1 MIWLPTFEQV
11 CLLHE
16 KAIAATG
23 GSPALRDPGLIESAL
38 FRARSAYGGVEA
50 YPSLEAKAAA
60 AGCGLIQN
68 HGFID
73 GNKRTGVLCMLLILH
88 HNGVQLRY
96 TQRELIDLGLQIAQS
111 QMDAEATALWIG
123 QHKL

>member
-1 MIWLPTFEQV
+1 ME
-11 CLLHE
+11 E
-16 KAIAATG
+16 
-23 GSPALRDPGLIESAL
+23 
-38 FRARSAYGGVEA
+38 
-50 YPSLEAKAAA
+50 KAAA
-60 AGCGLIQN
+60 VGCGLIQN